1 LVVLEEDVFPLD
13 DLGLGPLFFG
23 KKFSKPAGRSDNN
36 KGKEMKIVC
45 VSDGDK
51 LAECEMA

>member
-1 LVVLEEDVFPLD
+1 LVVLEEDVLPLD